1 MGTDVVRSKQMSSTL
16 SVRLPEDLA
25 AWLKET
31 SERTGQTQGEL
42 VRLQLERA
50 RAAAEDRPWMALA
63 GKAKGL
69 PRDLSSREGFG
80 NR

>member
-1 MGTDVVRSKQMSSTL
+1 MSNTL

-31 SERTGQTQGEL
+31 AECTGQTQGEV
-42 VRLQLERA
+42 VRLQLTKA
-50 RAAAEDRPWMALA
+50 RAVTGEKPWMALA

-69 PRDLSSREGFG
+69 PRDLSTREGFG
-80 NR
+80 KR

>member
-1 MGTDVVRSKQMSSTL
+1 MSNTL

-31 SERTGQTQGEL
+31 AERNGQTQGEV
-42 VRLQLERA
+42 VRLHLAKA
-50 RAAAEDRPWMALA
+50 RAASDAKPWMALA
-63 GKAKGL
+63 GKAKGM

-80 NR
+80 PR

>member
-1 MGTDVVRSKQMSSTL
+1 MSNTL

-31 SERTGQTQGEL
+31 AERTGQTQGEV

-50 RAAAEDRPWMALA
+50 RAASGDKPWMALA

-80 NR
+80 AR